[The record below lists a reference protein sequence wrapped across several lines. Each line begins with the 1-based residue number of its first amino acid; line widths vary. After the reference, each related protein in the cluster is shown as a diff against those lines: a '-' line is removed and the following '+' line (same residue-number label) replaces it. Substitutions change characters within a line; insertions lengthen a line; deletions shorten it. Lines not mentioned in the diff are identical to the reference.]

1 MHLSKKI
8 KMFSQLFAA
17 FLQSTFNLEQFGK
30 KDEPHSLCIS
40 ESIDDEKRRYV
51 NA

>member
-17 FLQSTFNLEQFGK
+17 FLQSTFNLEQF
-30 KDEPHSLCIS
+30 
-40 ESIDDEKRRYV
+40 EKRMSLIAYV
-51 NA
+51 FPKV